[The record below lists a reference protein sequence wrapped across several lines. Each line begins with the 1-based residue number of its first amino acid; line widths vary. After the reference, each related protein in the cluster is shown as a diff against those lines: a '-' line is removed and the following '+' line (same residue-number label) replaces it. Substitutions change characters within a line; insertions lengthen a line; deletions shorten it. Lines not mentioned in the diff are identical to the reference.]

1 MLAVVLSEA
10 AQRRQL
16 AQENTFGGD
25 LRVMMRDLQTR
36 LDTSFALT
44 TNQKVFAFCQR
55 TSGIFLINFQ
65 ANIRGIA
72 QDTVHEATRTV
83 FATMHVDVLV
93 CVGVSQVDICLFF
106 GLQKALKGKKQL
118 LDLENVFGVPIR
130 EKKLNTELKRT
141 CSSVRNAFRQEIR
154 DSIDPATFIQLDKF
168 VYSLATKFKLG
179 GVDGELSDL
188 YTIHAV
194 LLVCWSSHLQAK
206 MTRLTASIRFRSSR
220 AALDRRSRG

>member
-10 AQRRQL
+10 AQRRQQ
-16 AQENTFGGD
+16 AQDNTFGGD

-44 TNQKVFAFCQR
+44 ANQKVFVLHRR
-55 TSGIFLINFQ
+55 TSGIFLINTQ
-65 ANIRGIA
+65 ANVRGIA

-83 FATMHVDVLV
+83 FATMHIDVLV
-93 CVGVSQVDICLFF
+93 CVGAS
-106 GLQKALKGKKQL
+106 QKALKGKKQL

-130 EKKLNTELKRT
+130 EKKLNSELKRT

-194 LLVCWSSHLQAK
+194 LLVCRSSHLQAE
-206 MTRLTASIRFRSSR
+206 MTRLTAPIRF
-220 AALDRRSRG
+220 